1 MSISLFEM
9 PYTSFA
15 VAGAGP
21 TIGGRIVQALTNRGA
36 SVVVL
41 ARPSSRS
48 TASSL
53 LQGAKIASVDYAD
66 VPGVS
71 TVLRDNNV
79 EVLISA
85 LSFGALQA
93 QTPLA
98 EAAQAAS
105 VKLLVPSE
113 FGMPTEGATDGVLAV
128 KAKFAAYV
136 KSLGIPVLRIH
147 NGMFMEFIPWLTGV
161 ELGKFHLLGQ
171 QNKPSSFTSLDDVSG
186 FVAHAL
192 TTFPSSSL
200 HDATYRIEG
209 ERTSLEAIGAL
220 YEARVPPVPIVHVDK
235 LPDGFDKQTF
245 IQTNFAEGRLSAG
258 WDNYLDKD
266 VPENAASGNKA
277 WGGHHWKTV
286 KEVLGL

>member
-1 MSISLFEM
+1 M

-21 TIGGRIVQALTNRGA
+21 TIGGRIVKALITDP
-36 SVVVL
+36 
-41 ARPSSRS
+41 RPNP
-48 TASSL
+48 L
-53 LQGAKIASVDYAD
+53 LQGAKIANVNYAD

-85 LSFGALQA
+85 LSFAALQA
-93 QTPLA
+93 QIPLA
-98 EAAQAAS
+98 EAAQAVS

-113 FGMPTEGATDGVLAV
+113 FGMPSEGATDGVLAIKSQFV
-128 KAKFAAYV
+128 AYA
-136 KSLGIPVLRIH
+136 KSLGIPVLRVYC
-147 NGMFMEFIPWLTGV
+147 GMFMEFIPWLTGV

-171 QNKPSSFTSLDDVSG
+171 QNMPASFTSLDDVSG

-209 ERTSLEAIGAL
+209 DRTSLEDIGAL
-220 YEARVPPVPIVHVDK
+220 YEGRDPPVPAVHVDK

-245 IQTNFAEGRLSAG
+245 LQAKFAEGRISAG
-258 WDNYLDKD
+258 WDNYLNKD
-266 VPENAASGNKA
+266 VPENAASGTKA
-277 WGGHHWKTV
+277 WEGRHWKTV
-286 KEVLGL
+286 KEVLGF

>member
-1 MSISLFEM
+1 M

-21 TIGGRIVQALTNRGA
+21 TVGSRIVQALIKRGA

-41 ARPSSRS
+41 ARPSSGS
-48 TASSL
+48 TASPL
-53 LQGAKIASVDYAD
+53 LQGAKIANVDYAD

-79 EVLISA
+79 EVVISA
-85 LSFGALQA
+85 LSFGALQV
-93 QTPLA
+93 QTSLA
-98 EAAQAAS
+98 KAAQSAA

-113 FGMPTEGATDGVLAV
+113 FGMPTEGVTDGALAI
-128 KAKFAAYV
+128 KAKFAAYA
-136 KSLGIPVLRIH
+136 KSLGIPVLRIY
-147 NGMFMEFIPWLTGV
+147 NGMFIEFVPWLTGV

-171 QNKPSSFTSLDDVSG
+171 QNKLCSFTSLDDVSG

-209 ERTSLEAIGAL
+209 DRTSLEAIGAL
-220 YEARVPPVPIVHVDK
+220 YEARVPPVPVVHVEK

-245 IQTNFAEGRLSAG
+245 LQTKFAEGRLSVG

-266 VPENAASGNKA
+266 VPENAASGNKG
-277 WGGHHWKTV
+277 WEGHHWKTV